1 MGVRVLPCL
10 LRIAVSLLQM
20 KDQVI
25 QKNPRIQ
32 GGVPVFSGT
41 RTPIKN
47 LFDYLEAGETLEQ
60 FLFDFPAVDRAK
72 AVAALELARAALDAD
87 AHSAR

>member
-1 MGVRVLPCL
+1 M
-10 LRIAVSLLQM
+10 M
-20 KDQVI
+20 KAQVI
-25 QKNPRIQ
+25 QKPTDSRRC
-32 GGVPVFSGT
+32 PVFSGT

-47 LFDYLEAGETLEQ
+47 LFDYLQAGETLEK

-72 AVAALELARAALDAD
+72 AVAAPELARAALDAD